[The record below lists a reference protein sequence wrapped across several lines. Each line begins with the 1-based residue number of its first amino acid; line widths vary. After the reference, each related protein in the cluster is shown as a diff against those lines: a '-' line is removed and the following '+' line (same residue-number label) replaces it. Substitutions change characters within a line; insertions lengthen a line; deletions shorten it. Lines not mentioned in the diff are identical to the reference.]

1 MPEQL
6 IITAVGPDRPGL
18 VGELTTALHQSGGN
32 ILDTRM
38 VNLRG
43 QFALVL
49 LIEVAQDAAAL
60 SASATK
66 KAEAMGLQLR
76 IAPQGDPV
84 TRVSGL
90 PYALRTYS
98 MDQPGIVARLTT
110 LLRSFNV
117 NIEDLSA
124 WQESAPFAGSPLFRC
139 EIRLT
144 VPATVGVASLRAELT
159 RLCNE
164 LNCDVDLEP
173 VS

>member
-1 MPEQL
+1 MPQMIL
-6 IITAVGPDRPGL
+6 TAVGPDRPGL
-18 VGELTTALHQSGGN
+18 VGELTTALHQASAN

-38 VNLRG
+38 INLRG

-49 LIEVAQDAAAL
+49 LLDSPQDSAL
-60 SASATK
+60 LGSAITR
-66 KAEAMGLQLR
+66 KAEAMGLQVRLT
-76 IAPQGDPV
+76 PQGEPAS
-84 TRVSGL
+84 RVSGM
-90 PYALRTYS
+90 PFDLRTYS
-98 MDQPGIVARLTT
+98 MDQPGIVARLSS

-117 NIEDLSA
+117 NIEELSA

-139 EIRLT
+139 EIRIT
-144 VPATVGVASLRAELT
+144 VPPTVGVSSLRAELT